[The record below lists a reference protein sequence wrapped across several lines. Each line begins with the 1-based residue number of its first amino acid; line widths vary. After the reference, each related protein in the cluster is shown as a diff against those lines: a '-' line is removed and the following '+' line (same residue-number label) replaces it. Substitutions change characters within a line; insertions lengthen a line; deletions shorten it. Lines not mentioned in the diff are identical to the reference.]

1 MANNKIEIAEL
12 KIENLKLNY
21 VIDSIINDTY
31 EVFKLS
37 NENWAKEDIKKLYK
51 TRADTAVK
59 SIFEGYIIN
68 KKKEK

>member
-1 MANNKIEIAEL
+1 MAEDKIELAEL

-37 NENWAKEDIKKLYK
+37 DENWTKEDIKKLYK
-51 TRADTAVK
+51 TRADTVVK
-59 SIFEGYIIN
+59 SIFEGYRVN
-68 KKKEK
+68 NKKEK

>member
-1 MANNKIEIAEL
+1 MAKNKIELAEL

-37 NENWAKEDIKKLYK
+37 DENWTRENIKELYK
-51 TRADTAVK
+51 TRADTVVK
-59 SIFEGYIIN
+59 SIFEGYTIN